1 MVAILVQ
8 AVYARTSVCSCLFS
22 LVILPSSSS
31 TTVVGAKV
39 GPVIMVYAAVGTVV
53 GPEVG
58 PEPEVGPGPEVGPEV
73 GPGSIIVGMTS
84 AVEALL

>member
-1 MVAILVQ
+1 LLFFKNSSSGFNQLSVLNVIKIFKMVAILVQ

-39 GPVIMVYAAVGTVV
+39 GPVIMVRTAVGTVV
-53 GPEVG
+53 GPEV
-58 PEPEVGPGPEVGPEV
+58 
-73 GPGSIIVGMTS
+73 
-84 AVEALL
+84 